1 MKCLLVFDHL
11 NDVVYTKYD
20 EKFSQHI
27 RDFAAQQG
35 FVNPE
40 VKVDRKFQ
48 HKIKHD
54 CRIPMLSSTI
64 MFSYKFF
71 PP

>member
-27 RDFAAQQG
+27 RDFAAHQG

-40 VKVDRKFQ
+40 VKVDRKF
-48 HKIKHD
+48 
-54 CRIPMLSSTI
+54 
-64 MFSYKFF
+64 
-71 PP
+71 